1 MSTLSQLWQCFKIRE
16 LTHTVRQK
24 GDTALVNVLNRAR
37 KAVLT
42 EDDENL
48 LKSRIIDKCD
58 VDYPWDALHIFAE
71 NSCAL
76 KHNMLRTANQSQTC
90 GLSSNLLLKSGAR
103 VLLTS
108 NIDISDRLINGQIG
122 TITKFQFVTNGTI
135 NKIYIRFD
143 DTLAGAKS
151 LPSGRNDEEH
161 NPVAIEKI
169 KGHIKLKRSSIDVSL
184 GMYCS

>member
-1 MSTLSQLWQCFKIRE
+1 M
-16 LTHTVRQK
+16 
-24 GDTALVNVLNRAR
+24 LNRAR

-42 EDDENL
+42 EDDEHL

-58 VDYPWDALHIFAE
+58 GDYPWDALHIFAE

-76 KHNMLRTANQSQTC
+76 MHNMLMLNLISSKTYNVTAIDHIPSNTPHHEIVRIRNANQSQTC
-90 GLSSNLLLKSGAR
+90 ELSSNLLLKSGAR

-122 TITKFQFVTNGTI
+122 TITKFQCVTHGTI
-135 NKIYIRFD
+135 NKIYVRFD
-143 DTLAGAKS
+143 DTLTGAKS

-161 NPVAIEKI
+161 NPVAVEKSE
-169 KGHIKLKRSSIDVSL
+169 GQIKLK
-184 GMYCS
+184 